1 MSKFTDKQQKVI
13 DHDYGN
19 IVVSA
24 SAGSGKTSVMI
35 ERLIRLIS
43 EGKASVR
50 NILAVTFTRLAAG
63 EMREKLS
70 RAIIKKIQQG
80 EDVARMRKELND
92 LPFATIST
100 IDSFLNT
107 LVSKYFYLVG
117 VDSRYQIVAE
127 SQAEALKTL
136 AMSEVFERLYDSDD
150 KDLNLLMRA
159 FITKRSDAQL
169 RKLILS
175 VYTFLESQLEPDKF
189 LSSAL
194 SNYTQAGHEMAEN
207 RLIGQLFNQV
217 NDIND
222 LLKGLLVEALALGCT
237 KYSDYL
243 SQICSNVDNCE
254 KTPAGILQVVKAI
267 PKKPSKQKTDTAL
280 ILDLSERISAYVKR
294 LKKVVD
300 DCFKYFGIDKNLR
313 LDRTLKNKALLQSLI
328 NVVKQFELE
337 YAKQK
342 QEQNLLDYA
351 DLARCAYKLLQ
362 NKEVIDDIK
371 NTYKYIF
378 VDEYQDTN
386 GVQEGIFRLLEQN
399 NLFIVGDV
407 KQSIYGFRGCDSDIF
422 SNRIDEAKKGDFH
435 VGLDT
440 NFRSAPAVVNAVNK
454 VFSAVMTNESMG
466 LDYSKAPMIYGNLYG
481 DYKGEAEIY
490 TLAGGEKT
498 VQKLD
503 GVYSVEKHLKAQK
516 QTAVKSEVLVRFL
529 VQKALNKSIID
540 LKTGEKRLAN
550 YGDIAILTR
559 NNKGI
564 ADRIAKELDMAGI
577 PVISESKRS
586 ISDYPEIQ
594 LIVNILTLIYSPGND
609 IALATTLKSPLG
621 GFTDKDLLTIREGS
635 APKTS
640 FFEAV
645 NKSATPSTPLGVRL
659 IEFLDKINKLRLV
672 SKFEGV
678 PSILNRIM
686 ADGTFESKL
695 LSMRGGELKIKRIQR
710 FIQECFKG
718 DAEITVGEFLSSSE
732 ELLDKM
738 TLSSGGGEDAV
749 KIMSMHASKGLEFPI
764 CIIAGLNDNWN
775 RQDFRMEVMLDKN
788 AGVGLKYYDFE
799 TKAHYTTAIR
809 ECVKLKKAQSNLKDE
824 LRLMYVALTR
834 AKCILYV
841 VPQKPLEDERT
852 PITSSTNSH
861 LDLFTKTDM
870 EYFELTPNDLELAT
884 YKKERRALLL
894 SGYDDCDVELI
905 KKYQSFEYAHLDETK
920 LSLKKS
926 VTESVKASNYEDLPI
941 SVERPVV
948 LGASDTETGTAY
960 HKALELVDFA
970 KSGDNGYIDRLL
982 SENFDEATLKKLT
995 KDKLN
1000 QILALDIFK
1009 EIQGFK
1015 LYKEQPFIAY
1025 VPAQM
1030 VGETGSENVL
1040 LQGVIDLLAVN
1051 GDKAYVIDYKH
1062 SGANKQ
1068 TLKERYKVQLD
1079 LYAYAVEK
1087 VLKLKVEKRVI
1098 VNISRLETVEL

>member
-150 KDLNLLMRA
+150 KDLNLLMHA

-194 SNYTQAGHEMAEN
+194 SNYTQAGHEIAEN

-222 LLKGLLVEALALGCT
+222 LLKGLQIEALALGCA

-313 LDRTLKNKALLQSLI
+313 LDRTLKNKVLLQSLI

-407 KQSIYGFRGCDSDIF
+407 
-422 SNRIDEAKKGDFH
+422 
-435 VGLDT
+435 
-440 NFRSAPAVVNAVNK
+440 
-454 VFSAVMTNESMG
+454 
-466 LDYSKAPMIYGNLYG
+466 
-481 DYKGEAEIY
+481 
-490 TLAGGEKT
+490 
-498 VQKLD
+498 
-503 GVYSVEKHLKAQK
+503 
-516 QTAVKSEVLVRFL
+516 
-529 VQKALNKSIID
+529 
-540 LKTGEKRLAN
+540 
-550 YGDIAILTR
+550 
-559 NNKGI
+559 
-564 ADRIAKELDMAGI
+564 
-577 PVISESKRS
+577 
-586 ISDYPEIQ
+586 
-594 LIVNILTLIYSPGND
+594 
-609 IALATTLKSPLG
+609 
-621 GFTDKDLLTIREGS
+621 
-635 APKTS
+635 
-640 FFEAV
+640 
-645 NKSATPSTPLGVRL
+645 
-659 IEFLDKINKLRLV
+659 
-672 SKFEGV
+672 
-678 PSILNRIM
+678 
-686 ADGTFESKL
+686 
-695 LSMRGGELKIKRIQR
+695 
-710 FIQECFKG
+710 
-718 DAEITVGEFLSSSE
+718 
-732 ELLDKM
+732 
-738 TLSSGGGEDAV
+738 
-749 KIMSMHASKGLEFPI
+749 
-764 CIIAGLNDNWN
+764 
-775 RQDFRMEVMLDKN
+775 
-788 AGVGLKYYDFE
+788 
-799 TKAHYTTAIR
+799 
-809 ECVKLKKAQSNLKDE
+809 
-824 LRLMYVALTR
+824 
-834 AKCILYV
+834 
-841 VPQKPLEDERT
+841 
-852 PITSSTNSH
+852 
-861 LDLFTKTDM
+861 
-870 EYFELTPNDLELAT
+870 
-884 YKKERRALLL
+884 
-894 SGYDDCDVELI
+894 
-905 KKYQSFEYAHLDETK
+905 
-920 LSLKKS
+920 
-926 VTESVKASNYEDLPI
+926 
-941 SVERPVV
+941 
-948 LGASDTETGTAY
+948 
-960 HKALELVDFA
+960 
-970 KSGDNGYIDRLL
+970 
-982 SENFDEATLKKLT
+982 
-995 KDKLN
+995 
-1000 QILALDIFK
+1000 
-1009 EIQGFK
+1009 
-1015 LYKEQPFIAY
+1015 
-1025 VPAQM
+1025 
-1030 VGETGSENVL
+1030 
-1040 LQGVIDLLAVN
+1040 
-1051 GDKAYVIDYKH
+1051 
-1062 SGANKQ
+1062 
-1068 TLKERYKVQLD
+1068 
-1079 LYAYAVEK
+1079 
-1087 VLKLKVEKRVI
+1087 
-1098 VNISRLETVEL
+1098 